1 MHQPDTATVD
11 CPYCGEAIEVLVDTS
26 VDHQQYIEDCSVCCR
41 PIVFTVTADD
51 GTLLSVDVRSED
63 E

>member
-1 MHQPDTATVD
+1 MHHPDTATVD
-11 CPYCGEAIEVLVDTS
+11 CPYCGEAIDVLVDTS

-51 GTLLSVDVRSED
+51 GELLSVEVRSED

>member
-1 MHQPDTATVD
+1 MHHPDTTSVD

-41 PIVFTVTADD
+41 PIVFTVAADD
-51 GTLLSVDVRSED
+51 GELLSVDVRSED

>member
-1 MHQPDTATVD
+1 MHHPDTATVD
-11 CPYCGEAIEVLVDTS
+11 CPYCGEPIEVLVDTS

-51 GTLLSVDVRSED
+51 GELLSVDVRSED

>member
-1 MHQPDTATVD
+1 MHSPDTASVD
-11 CPYCGEAIEVLVDTS
+11 CPYCGETIEVLVDPS

-51 GTLLSVDVRSED
+51 GELLSVDVRSED